1 MLMFVQGTCRI
12 LLNIDNVGR
21 EPFERV
27 IVSATKLKGF
37 RTTFKSFWC
46 RLNISEKEK
55 LVESLLFSVYFAYH
69 LNYLHTCNSTKICAG
84 DKNCKR
90 ESVERKSWSRKKH
103 RTIRST
109 KVVGRMLIKK
119 WSTRDVMQ
127 RWKSLGWKT
136 SGCTCKTCSLCH
148 WV

>member
-55 LVESLLFSVYFAYH
+55 LVESPLFSVYFAYH

-90 ESVERKSWSRKKH
+90 ESVAATREEKTDGKKILKQKKTQDDKKH
-103 RTIRST
+103 ES
-109 KVVGRMLIKK
+109 GREDAHKK
-119 WSTRDVMQ
+119 KKHPRCNATLKKFGV
-127 RWKSLGWKT
+127 KN
-136 SGCTCKTCSLCH
+136 
-148 WV
+148 